1 MQNQSTTLLLLA
13 MAIGILA
20 SPVSGQEIQAETFTL
35 PNGLTVILHEDHRLP
50 QVTINTWFSV
60 GSKDEAPGR
69 TGFAHLFEHLMFMGT
84 TRVPGNQFDLIMEGG
99 GGANNASTSEDRTN
113 YFSWGPSSQ
122 LPTLMW
128 LDADRLEGLGRAMT
142 QEKLDKQRS
151 IVRNERR
158 QSYENRPYG
167 KAGLILPEA
176 LYPAGHPYQHPVIGS
191 HEDLEAAT
199 LADVKDFFATYY
211 VPGNASLVVAGDFD
225 REQVKKII
233 ADTFGAVAAQP
244 LPQHLT
250 AETVTLER
258 EVRRMA
264 TDKVRFPR
272 LYLVWHSPRA
282 YDAGDAEL
290 NLVAPILSDGSSGR
304 LFKRLV
310 LDEQLAQDVVVYQ
323 SSQELIS
330 EFHIEATAAAGS
342 DLERIKC
349 VILEELERF
358 KKDGPTAAELA
369 RVKAATEADFL
380 RGVENLAERADLLNA
395 YYKAYGAAASFQRD
409 LKRRLAPGV
418 KELQDAALATF
429 TDGRVDLRIL
439 PEGSA
444 SNNANLDKRPADL
457 QPRQAELPR
466 PIDLKLVNGV
476 PLHVVNRPGSGL
488 FTGYLLASGGDCNVG
503 ANKAGLAFLS
513 ATLLSKGA
521 GTRNAAAFAEAV
533 STLGAGIDARADWH
547 SLTIEVSG
555 LTSRLGATLD
565 LWADAIL
572 RARLTPEDFS
582 REKDLQLAAIKARV
596 ESPARVADLTGR
608 ALLFGRDDPR
618 GRPVSGWAGTVQSLA
633 LADVKEL
640 LPRLLD
646 PVNVQLVFVGDLD
659 PAVLKRELDRRLAS
673 WQTRGEN
680 AAALPQPVVALT
692 AGRIVLVDRP
702 GAPQSVLY
710 LARPVSA
717 SGERLEAVRDSINTL
732 FGGSFTSRLN
742 QNIREKNGFSY
753 GASSRIWQEGNQF
766 LLRAGSSVQTAVT
779 GAALTEFKKE
789 FDLLA
794 SGNVSPE
801 EMEKARRT
809 VRFSL
814 VSSTE
819 TTASLAEV
827 LAEFA
832 ANGQPLDGMARELGA
847 LDAVTAEAINAEA
860 RSGLFDWSQ
869 LLIVIVGDK
878 AAVLPQLKQAGFP
891 DPVTA
896 DTEGRLQ

>member
-1 MQNQSTTLLLLA
+1 MPRKLRMLLLLA
-13 MAIGILA
+13 IAAGILA
-20 SPVSGQEIQAETFTL
+20 FPVSAQEIKAETFTL
-35 PNGLTVILHEDHRLP
+35 ANGLTVILHEDHRLP
-50 QVTINTWFSV
+50 QVTINTWFAV

-84 TRVPGNQFDLIMEGG
+84 TRVPGNQFDMIMEGG

-113 YFSWGPSSQ
+113 YYSWGPSSQ

-128 LDADRLEGLGRAMT
+128 LDADRLEGLGKAMT

-151 IVRNERR
+151 VVRNERR
-158 QSYENRPYG
+158 QSVENRPYG
-167 KAGLILPEA
+167 KAGLIIPAA
-176 LYPAGHPYQHPVIGS
+176 LYPEGHPYQHSVIGS

-199 LADVKDFFATYY
+199 LKDVKDFFAAYY

-225 REQVKKII
+225 GNEIKKLI
-233 ADTFGAVAAQP
+233 ADTFGVVPAQP
-244 LPQHLT
+244 LPRHLT
-250 AETVTLER
+250 AEPAVLQR

-264 TDKVRFPR
+264 VDKVRYPR

-282 YDAGDAEL
+282 YEAGDAEL
-290 NLVAPILSDGSSGR
+290 DLLAPILSDGESGR

-310 LDEQLAQDVVVYQ
+310 LDEQIAQDVTVYQ

-330 EFHIEATAAAGS
+330 EFHIEATAVENG
-342 DLERIKC
+342 DLERIKR
-349 VILEELERF
+349 VVLEELERF
-358 KKDGPTAAELA
+358 KKDGPTAAELD
-369 RVKAATEADFL
+369 RVKAAAEANFL
-380 RGVENLAERADLLNA
+380 RGVENLALRADLLNA
-395 YYKAYGAAASFQRD
+395 YYKAYGQAESFQRD
-409 LKRRLAPGV
+409 LRRRLAPGV
-418 KELQDAALATF
+418 QELRDTARATF

-444 SNNANLDKRPADL
+444 NTGANLDKRPADL
-457 QPRQAELPR
+457 QPRPAKFPQPIELR
-466 PIDLKLVNGV
+466 LANGV

-488 FTGYLLASGGDCNVG
+488 FTGYLLTDGGDRHV
-503 ANKAGLAFLS
+503 AAKQAGLA
-513 ATLLSKGA
+513 LLTAALLDKGA
-521 GTRNAAAFAEAV
+521 GTRDATAFAEAV

-547 SLTIEVSG
+547 SLTVEVSG

-565 LWADAIL
+565 LWADVIL
-572 RARLTPEDFS
+572 RARLSAEDFS
-582 REKDLQLAAIKARV
+582 REKDLQLAAVKARV
-596 ESPARVADLTGR
+596 ESPTRVADLTGR

-618 GRPVSGWAGTVQSLA
+618 GRPVSGWADTVQTLSLD
-633 LADVKEL
+633 DVKGL

-646 PVNVQLVFVGDLD
+646 PAHAQLVFVGDLD
-659 PAVLKRELDRRLAS
+659 PVALQEELDRRLAGWKS
-673 WQTRGEN
+673 RGAS
-680 AAALPQPVVALT
+680 AAPLLEPLRSPG
-692 AGRIVLVDRP
+692 AGRVVVVDRP

-717 SGERLEAVRDSINTL
+717 SDERLEALRDSINTL

-753 GASSRIWQEGNQF
+753 GASSRIWREGNQF
-766 LLRAGSSVQTAVT
+766 LFRAGSSVQTAVT

-819 TTASLAEV
+819 TTTSLAEV

-832 ANGQPLDGMARELGA
+832 VNGQPLDSIGREFLA
-847 LDAVTAEAINAEA
+847 LDAVTAEALNAEA
-860 RSGLFDWSQ
+860 RSGLFDWST

-878 AAVLPQLKQAGFP
+878 AAVLPQLKGAGFP
-891 DPVTA
+891 DPLIA
-896 DTEGRLQ
+896 DAEGRLQ